1 MGFMEPIEPQEI
13 EPLHIQ
19 PLPPIPPYYT
29 NHPTNTQKLI
39 VTGRKTENVSIFVAK
54 IVPGAQF

>member
-1 MGFMEPIEPQEI
+1 MEPIEPQKI

-19 PLPPIPPYYT
+19 PLPPIPPYHT